1 MPRVYIELPEPT
13 FQEAGR
19 RALDQRRAVRDQIGY
34 DLEHLYV
41 PTVANRAETDRQPAT
56 GERAS

>member
-13 FQEAGR
+13 FEEAGR
-19 RALDQRRAVRDQIGY
+19 RALNERRSVRDQIGY

-41 PTVANRAETDRQPAT
+41 QVATDQRETDRRPAAS
-56 GERAS
+56 ERAS